1 MQQSIRNISARS
13 HKKTWRFALADKFRQ
28 GQTSFLED
36 DSKKLNV
43 PVMSG
48 KIDQKQLDSHRAPL
62 TLREL
67 EESKEL
73 IMHSEEEE
81 DDQLNY
87 LTESK
92 DSYRKHIV

>member
-1 MQQSIRNISARS
+1 
-13 HKKTWRFALADKFRQ
+13 
-28 GQTSFLED
+28 
-36 DSKKLNV
+36 
-43 PVMSG
+43 MSG

-73 IMHSEEEE
+73 IINSEEEEEEEE

-92 DSYRKHIV
+92 DSYRNHIV

>member
-1 MQQSIRNISARS
+1 
-13 HKKTWRFALADKFRQ
+13 
-28 GQTSFLED
+28 
-36 DSKKLNV
+36 
-43 PVMSG
+43 MSG

-73 IMHSEEEE
+73 IINSDKEEEDD

-92 DSYRKHIV
+92 DSYRNHLV